1 MGLNGQGGDNW
12 SESAYIHNFLKYSL
26 NVTDQALAG
35 GSLAPFWV
43 NVYVFSVPSQF
54 LTDATSA
61 NAATKDM
68 TICIFQLP
76 NG

>member
-1 MGLNGQGGDNW
+1 MAQPVLTLHHPDMGLNGQGGDNW

-43 NVYVFSVPSQF
+43 NVYGLSGFRPI
-54 LTDATSA
+54 L
-61 NAATKDM
+61 
-68 TICIFQLP
+68 L
-76 NG
+76 